1 MKREKV
7 FAASIISA
15 TTSFVLL
22 TAFALMAILGMSFLQ
37 GGEGLIYGICMIGSL
52 VFGVVSFILHTVAA
66 VKARENNAKFGKKGL
81 TITNIVFEVLLLATS
96 VVSAV
101 ILGMLF
107 GVFGAGSDSTMF
119 YGFGIVFPMLLAAV
133 ATIICIIFNI
143 VGLCGKKK
151 VVAVEE
157 AAEEKA
163 EEQAS
168 V

>member
-1 MKREKV
+1 MKREKI

-15 TTSFVLL
+15 TTSFTFL
-22 TAFALMAILGMSFLQ
+22 TVFALFAIFGMSFLR
-37 GGEGLIYGICMIGSL
+37 GGDGLFYGICMVGSL
-52 VFGVVSFILHTVAA
+52 LFAIVSFILHTVAA

-81 TITNIVFEVLLLATS
+81 TITNIVFEVLLLVTS
-96 VVSAV
+96 VVGAV
-101 ILGMLF
+101 ILGMIS
-107 GVFGAGSDSTMF
+107 GVFGAGGEGTMYF
-119 YGFGIVFPMLLAAV
+119 GFGIVFPVFLAAV
-133 ATIICIIFNI
+133 ATIISIVFNI